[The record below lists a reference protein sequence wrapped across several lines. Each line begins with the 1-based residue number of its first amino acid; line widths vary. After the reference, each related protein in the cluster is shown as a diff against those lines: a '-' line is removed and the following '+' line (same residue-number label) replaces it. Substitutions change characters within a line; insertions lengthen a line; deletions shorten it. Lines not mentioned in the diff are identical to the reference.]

1 MISAAY
7 YSSRGGLEINEDFV
21 HASVNGEKCCA
32 VVADGLGAYGGG
44 ELASREAVRAIF
56 SGYRSYNASLPDP
69 GQIGVMFQLA
79 NAGVYAIQ
87 CPGREMKTTATALF
101 IEDGKA
107 CWAHI
112 GDTRLYCFSGD
123 KLAYQTV
130 DHSLPQ
136 LAVDIGK
143 LDKKGIRFHKGR
155 NQVLKALGTKQ
166 GVQPDISETI
176 ELPKGLS
183 AFLICTDGFW
193 EYVYE
198 TEMLVDL
205 SKSETPRQWLE
216 FMRLRLQ
223 QRVNGKNDNNTAA
236 AVFVRR

>member
-21 HASVNGEKCCA
+21 HATVNGNKCCA

-44 ELASREAVRAIF
+44 EQASREAVRAIF
-56 SGYRSYNASLPDP
+56 SGYRGYNASLPDP

-87 CPGREMKTTATALF
+87 CPGCEMKTTAAALF
-101 IEDGKA
+101 IEGDRA
-107 CWAHI
+107 CWAHV
-112 GDTRLYCFSGD
+112 GDTRIYHFYGGELIS
-123 KLAYQTV
+123 QTV

-143 LDKKGIRFHKGR
+143 IDANGIRFHKGR
-155 NQVLKALGTKQ
+155 NQVLMALGTKE
-166 GVQPDISETI
+166 GVQPEISETTP
-176 ELPKGLS
+176 LHGGLN

-205 SKSETPRQWLE
+205 CKSENPKQWLE

-223 QRVNGKNDNNTAA
+223 QRANGSNDNNTAA
-236 AVFVRR
+236 AVFVQL